1 MISDSAFIV
10 YNAAAGAGKTYTLVK
25 AYLSTLLT
33 AEFKDGYKNIL
44 ALTFTNKAVTEM
56 KNRVLENL
64 VGISQPNTP
73 EKFQSLL
80 QELVVETK
88 IPEPKLKQKADRI
101 LKSIIHN
108 YAAFDIVTIDTFT
121 HRVIRTFAYD
131 LGIPMNFEIEMDTES
146 LIEEAVNAVL
156 SKVGIEPEITKI
168 VIDFAISKIED
179 DKSWD
184 ITSELNKV
192 AKLLHS
198 ENDRDKLNQLRTKTF
213 QDFAAL
219 RSLLKQKIASNKKE
233 LSTQAKD
240 ILQLIEEKGLENT
253 NFKGSYIPKYFIKL
267 LNNQTNID
275 FSKSVWM
282 QNIDTTD
289 FYNKSLD
296 EIKKG
301 IIDAIRP
308 KIEERFLQTK
318 KKILEID
325 LFENIIKNLIPLSV
339 LNTINRELVA
349 IKKEQKLILISEFN
363 SIIGKAIQNQPA
375 PFIYERL
382 GERYR
387 DYFIDEF
394 QDTSALQWTNLVPL
408 VDNALST
415 ETLTGKRGKL
425 TIVGDAKQAIYRWR
439 GGKAEQFISLS
450 NDQNPFSIE
459 DKQVCT
465 LPKNYRSHQNIIAF
479 NNDFFSFVAKDFS
492 DPKHSELYLTGNQQ
506 EYNHKE
512 HGHVNI
518 SFIKALNAEEEAKL
532 YPEKVYESID
542 KLQKKGYTNNE
553 ICILVR
559 KQKEGIAIANFLTE
573 KGLSIISSETLLI
586 NNATE
591 VQFIIN
597 LLTWHQFKTDLL
609 AKTQMLNFLA
619 EKIQIENKHAFLENT
634 ITAQEVE
641 LSNILKGIGFDFN
654 PKQLSLQPLYSAIE
668 YIITCFKLNSEKTA
682 YMQFFLDTVFAY
694 VQKNTEGISSFLT
707 YWEQKK
713 EKLSVV
719 APEGQD
725 AIRIMTIHK
734 AKGLEFPCVI
744 YPYANTDIY
753 KEIEPKTWLSVPEE
767 DYCGFD
773 QVFINY
779 NKKIADYN
787 DQTREIVKKRQSQLE
802 LDNINLLYVAC
813 TRAIEQL
820 YIISKADLTSK
831 GVPNS
836 NKFSGKLINYLQ
848 HKAFWNPEIMEYTFG
863 PDSRPFVKKQEVE
876 TMLSPLQ
883 LATQND
889 NSEKYHI
896 NIVTNAS
903 KLWDTSQQLAL
914 EKGNLIHDL
923 LSKIYTENDIKTII
937 EEAHNNGAITFSD
950 KEVLY
955 NQLKKVVCH
964 PELTK
969 YFKEELTVLNERD
982 IIAHQQSYR
991 PDRIIVQSNKKTSII
1006 DYKTGS
1012 YSSSHEN
1019 QLHQYATVLEKMGYH
1034 IEDKILVYINKN
1046 IALKHV

>member
-1 MISDSAFIV
+1 MTSDTAFIV

-56 KNRVLENL
+56 KNRILENL
-64 VGISQPNTP
+64 VVISQPNTP
-73 EKFQSLL
+73 EKFQPLL
-80 QELVVETK
+80 QELVEETK
-88 IPEPKLKQKADRI
+88 IPEPKLKLKANRI

-131 LGIPMNFEIEMDTES
+131 LGIPINFEIEMDTES

-156 SKVGIEPEITKI
+156 SKVGIESEITKI
-168 VIDFAISKIED
+168 IIDFAISKIED

-198 ENDRDKLNQLRTKTF
+198 ENDRDKLNQLKTKTF
-213 QDFAAL
+213 QDFEAL
-219 RSLLKQKIASNKKE
+219 RALLKQKIASNKKE
-233 LSTQAKD
+233 LHTQAND
-240 ILQLIEEKGLENT
+240 ILQLIKEKGLENN
-253 NFKGSYIPKYFIKL
+253 NFKGSYIPKYFIKI

-275 FSKSVWM
+275 FTKSVWM
-282 QNIDTTD
+282 QNIHITD
-289 FYNKSLD
+289 FYNKSL
-296 EIKKG
+296 EETKKG
-301 IIDAIRP
+301 VIDTIRP
-308 KIEERFLQTK
+308 KIEECFLQTK
-318 KKILEID
+318 KRILEID

-349 IKKEQKLILISEFN
+349 IKKERKLILISEFN
-363 SIIGKAIQNQPA
+363 SIIGKAVQNQPA

-394 QDTSALQWTNLVPL
+394 QDTSALQWTNLIPL
-408 VDNALST
+408 VDNAIST

-439 GGKAEQFISLS
+439 GGKAEQFIGLS
-450 NDQNPFSIE
+450 GNQNPFSIE
-459 DKQVCT
+459 DKKVCT

-479 NNDFFSFVAKDFS
+479 NNDFFSFIAKDFS
-492 DPKHSELYLTGNQQ
+492 DPKHSELYIAGNQQ
-506 EYNHKE
+506 EYNHKGL
-512 HGHVNI
+512 GHVNI
-518 SFIKALNAEEEAKL
+518 SFINAINAEEEAQM

-542 KLQKKGYTNNE
+542 QLKKKGYSYHE

-559 KQKEGIAIANFLTE
+559 KQKEGVAIANFLTE

-586 NNATE
+586 NNSIE

-597 LLTWHQFKTDLL
+597 LLTWHQFKTNLL
-609 AKTQMLNFLA
+609 AKIQMLNFLA
-619 EKIQIENKHAFLENT
+619 EKLQITNKHDFLEKT
-634 ITAQEVE
+634 ITAQEIE
-641 LSNILKGIGFDFN
+641 FSKILKEIGFDFN
-654 PKQLSLQPLYSAIE
+654 PKQLTLKPLYSAIE
-668 YIITCFKLNSEKTA
+668 YIITCFELDRKKTA

-694 VQKNTEGISSFLT
+694 VQKNIGGISSFLG

-713 EKLSVV
+713 EKLSIV
-719 APEGQD
+719 APESQD
-725 AIRIMTIHK
+725 AIKIMTIHK

-753 KEIEPKTWLSVPEE
+753 KEIEPKTWLSVSKEN
-767 DYCGFD
+767 YCGFD
-773 QVFINY
+773 QLFINY
-779 NKKIADYN
+779 NKKIADYSE
-787 DQTREIVKKRQSQLE
+787 QTKKIVEKRQAKLE

-813 TRAIEQL
+813 TRAVEQL
-820 YIISKADLTSK
+820 YIISKSDVTSK
-831 GVPNS
+831 GVPNF

-848 HKAFWNPEIMEYTFG
+848 HKDLWNPEIMEYTFG
-863 PDSRPFVKKQEVE
+863 PDSKPINANQGAEITTSFLKLPSTK
-876 TMLSPLQ
+876 
-883 LATQND
+883 D
-889 NSEKYHI
+889 HSEKYRIH
-896 NIVTNAS
+896 IVTNAG

-914 EKGNLIHDL
+914 EQGNLVHDL
-923 LSKIYTENDIKTII
+923 LSKIYTENDIKTVL
-937 EEAHNNGAITFSD
+937 EEAHSKGEINFSN
-950 KEVLY
+950 KEILHDL
-955 NQLKKVVCH
+955 LKKVVCH

-969 YFKEELTVLNERD
+969 YFSKQLTILNERD
-982 IIAHQQSYR
+982 IIAYQQTYR
-991 PDRIIVQSNKKTSII
+991 PDRIIIQPDRKLSII

-1012 YSSSHEN
+1012 YISSHEN
-1019 QLHQYATVLEKMGYH
+1019 QLQQYASILEEMGYH
-1034 IEDKILVYINKN
+1034 IDDKILVYITKN
-1046 IALKHV
+1046 INLKHV